1 MDPNGVFLFKV
12 SLEVFSGKCTAGR
25 VSHFMHRVQFKKKKL
40 VMSTFLKRI
49 SPSYPLALGNQAE
62 TRDKSQEKV
71 SGEINIQFKL
81 DVLGLMETYFPILW
95 KFFFMDLSKISSS
108 HHKIVTSQG
117 LR

>member
-1 MDPNGVFLFKV
+1 MGNALQVE
-12 SLEVFSGKCTAGR
+12 SLISCIRCSLK
-25 VSHFMHRVQFKKKKL
+25 KKKKL

-71 SGEINIQFKL
+71 SGGINIQFKL

-95 KFFFMDLSKISSS
+95 KFFSMGLSKISSS

>member
-1 MDPNGVFLFKV
+1 
-12 SLEVFSGKCTAGR
+12 
-25 VSHFMHRVQFKKKKL
+25 MHQVQFKKKKKL

-62 TRDKSQEKV
+62 TRDKSQEK
-71 SGEINIQFKL
+71 FKL

-95 KFFFMDLSKISSS
+95 KFFSMGLSKISSS